1 LSPHADLPTAQPLR
15 AAESGDGPAI
25 EALLREH
32 ALPVSGVSDHLADFL
47 VTHGASGL
55 TGCVGL
61 EFHGDGVLLR
71 SVVARTGHQGLG
83 GQMVRAA
90 LRQARQRGAQWAV
103 LRTTTAEGFF
113 AQQGFRR
120 VESTAVPTAVKAS
133 VEFRGACPDSSTTM
147 IRDLRAG
154 VSVRAAREDDMAAV
168 LDIYNEEVRHSTA
181 TYQYA
186 ERTLDEQVAQWLA
199 KRADGHR
206 FFVAVTDDDHVVG
219 YANYG
224 LFRPRE
230 GWRFTCEHSVYLHR
244 DWRGRGLG
252 KLLLPAVMAHARE
265 RGFHSMVGVV
275 DAANGASV
283 RLHESMGFT
292 VAGVIR
298 EGGYKFDRWLDV
310 AFLQAAL

>member
-1 LSPHADLPTAQPLR
+1 MSPHTNLPHAQHLR
-15 AAESGDGPAI
+15 AAESGDLPAI

-32 ALPVSGVSDHLADFL
+32 ALPTAGVAEHLADFL
-47 VTHGASGL
+47 VAWDASGL
-55 TGCVGL
+55 LGCAGL
-61 EFHGDGVLLR
+61 EFHGEGVLLR
-71 SVVARTGHQGLG
+71 SVAVRTGHQGLG

-90 LRQARQRGAQWAV
+90 LRQARRRGAQWAA

-120 VESTAVPTAVKAS
+120 VEPTAVPGAVKAS
-133 VEFRGACPDSSTTM
+133 IEFCGACPEGSTTM
-147 IRDLRAG
+147 LRDLRSG
-154 VSVRAAREDDMAAV
+154 VSVRAAREDDMPAV
-168 LDIYNEEVRHSTA
+168 LEIYNEEVRHSTA

-206 FFVAVTDDDHVVG
+206 FFVAVTDDDQVVG

-275 DAANGASV
+275 DAANAASI
-283 RLHESMGFT
+283 RLHESMGFS

-298 EGGYKFDRWLDV
+298 HGGYKFDRWLDV
-310 AFLQAAL
+310 AFVQAML

>member
-1 LSPHADLPTAQPLR
+1 MSPHADLPHAQHLR
-15 AAESGDGPAI
+15 AAEPGDLPAI

-32 ALPVSGVSDHLADFL
+32 ALPTEGVAEHLADFL
-47 VTHGASGL
+47 VARDASGL
-55 TGCVGL
+55 MGCAGL
-61 EFHGDGVLLR
+61 EFRGEGVLLR

-83 GQMVRAA
+83 GQMVRAT
-90 LRQARQRGAQWAV
+90 LRRARQRGAQWAV

-120 VESTAVPTAVKAS
+120 VELTAVPTAAKAC
-133 VEFRGACPDSSTTM
+133 VEFQGACPDGSTTM
-147 IRDLRAG
+147 LRDLRSG
-154 VSVRAAREDDMAAV
+154 VSVRAAREDDMPAV
-168 LDIYNEEVRHSTA
+168 LEIYNEEVRHSTA

-206 FFVAVTDDDHVVG
+206 FFVAVTDDDQVVG

-275 DAANGASV
+275 DAANVASV
-283 RLHESMGFT
+283 RLHEALGFT

-298 EGGYKFDRWLDV
+298 EGGYKFERWLDV
-310 AFLQAAL
+310 AFLQAML

>member
-1 LSPHADLPTAQPLR
+1 LSPHADLPHAQHLR
-15 AAESGDGPAI
+15 AAEPGDGPAI

-32 ALPVSGVSDHLADFL
+32 ALPTAGVSDHLADFL
-47 VTHGASGL
+47 VARYAGGL

-83 GQMVRAA
+83 GQMTRAA

-120 VESTAVPTAVKAS
+120 VEPTAVPTAVKAS
-133 VEFRGACPDSSTTM
+133 VEFCGACPDSSTTM
-147 IRDLRAG
+147 LRDLRSG
-154 VSVRAAREDDMAAV
+154 VSVRAAREDDMPAV

-186 ERTLDEQVAQWLA
+186 QRTLDEQVAQWLA

-206 FFVAVTDDDHVVG
+206 FFVAVTDDDQVVG

-252 KLLLPAVMAHARE
+252 KLLLPAVMAHARG

-275 DAANGASV
+275 DAANAASV

-310 AFLQAAL
+310 AFVQAML

>member
-1 LSPHADLPTAQPLR
+1 MSPHVDLPHAQHLR
-15 AAESGDGPAI
+15 AAAPADLPAI

-32 ALPVSGVSDHLADFL
+32 ALPVAGVSDHLADFL
-47 VTHGASGL
+47 VAHDASGL
-55 TGCVGL
+55 MGCVGL

-83 GQMVRAA
+83 GQMTRAA

-120 VESTAVPTAVKAS
+120 VEPTAVPTAVKAS

-147 IRDLRAG
+147 LRDLRSG

-206 FFVAVTDDDHVVG
+206 FFVAVTDSDEVVG

-244 DWRGRGLG
+244 EWRGRGLG

-275 DAANGASV
+275 DAANAASV

-310 AFLQAAL
+310 AFVQAML

>member
-1 LSPHADLPTAQPLR
+1 MLPHAELPHAPPLHPAGPEDLP
-15 AAESGDGPAI
+15 AI
-25 EALLREH
+25 KAMLSEH
-32 ALPVSGVSDHLADFL
+32 ALPLAGVDEHGADFL
-47 VTHGASGL
+47 VARDASGL
-55 TGCVGL
+55 MGCVGL

-71 SVVARTGHQGLG
+71 SVVARIGHQGLG

-103 LRTTTAEGFF
+103 LRTTTAAGFF

-120 VESTAVPTAVKAS
+120 VEPSAVPPAVRAS
-133 VEFRGACPDSSTTM
+133 VEFQGACPDSSITM
-147 IRDLRAG
+147 MRDLRFG
-154 VSVRAAREDDMAAV
+154 VSVRAAREDDMPAV
-168 LDIYNEEVRHSTA
+168 LEIYNEEVRHSTA

-199 KRADGHR
+199 KRAEGYR
-206 FFVAVTDDDHVVG
+206 FFVAVTDDDAVVG

-230 GWRFTCEHSVYLHR
+230 GWRFTCEHSVYIHR

-275 DAANGASV
+275 DAANTASV
-283 RLHESMGFT
+283 KLHESLGFKL
-292 VAGVIR
+292 AGVIR

-310 AFLQAAL
+310 AFMQAML

>member
-1 LSPHADLPTAQPLR
+1 LPIEAHPSALPSLRPAQPSDLL
-15 AAESGDGPAI
+15 AI

-32 ALPVSGVSDHLADFL
+32 ALPVAGVCDALADFR
-47 VTHGASGL
+47 VVRDASGL
-55 TGCVGL
+55 IGCVGL
-61 EFHGDGVLLR
+61 EFHGQGVLLR
-71 SVVARTGHQGLG
+71 SVVARAGHPGLG

-90 LRQARQRGAQWAV
+90 LQEARLRGAQWAV
-103 LRTTTAEGFF
+103 LRTTSAEGFF

-120 VESTAVPTAVKAS
+120 IDPTRVPAAVTAS

-154 VSVRAAREDDMAAV
+154 VSVRAAREDDMPAV

-199 KRADGHR
+199 KRADGYR
-206 FFVAVTDDDHVVG
+206 FFVAVTDDDQVVG

-265 RGFHSMVGVV
+265 RGFHSMIGVV
-275 DAANGASV
+275 DAANTASM
-283 RLHESMGFT
+283 RLHESLGFT

-310 AFLQAAL
+310 AFLQATL

>member
-1 LSPHADLPTAQPLR
+1 MPSHADQPPAQSLH
-15 AAESGDGPAI
+15 AARPEDLPAI

-32 ALPVSGVSDHLADFL
+32 ALPTAGVADHLGDVL
-47 VTHGASGL
+47 VSSDAAGL
-55 TGCVGL
+55 MGCAGL

-71 SVVARTGHQGLG
+71 AVVARAQHRGLG
-83 GQMVRAA
+83 GHLVRAS
-90 LRQARQRGAQWAV
+90 LRRARERGAQWAV
-103 LRTTTAEGFF
+103 LRTPLAEGFF

-120 VESTAVPTAVKAS
+120 IEMTAVPTAVKAS
-133 VEFRGACPDSSTTM
+133 AAFRGVNPDGSATLM
-147 IRDLRAG
+147 MDLRAG
-154 VSVRAAREDDMAAV
+154 VSVRCAREDDMPAV
-168 LDIYNEEVRHSTA
+168 LDIYNEEVRHSTS

-199 KRADGHR
+199 RRADGHR
-206 FFVAVTDDDHVVG
+206 FFVAVADDDRVVG

-275 DAANGASV
+275 DAANAASV
-283 RLHESMGFT
+283 RLHEAMGFT
-292 VAGVIR
+292 VAGVLR
-298 EGGYKFDRWLDV
+298 EGGCKFDRWLDV
-310 AFLQAAL
+310 AFVQAML